1 MRHLAT
7 HLSVRPQLMIAV
19 AAGSLVFALLPATLS
34 VTTRC
39 LFGWNAAVWL
49 YLVLI
54 GVMMLR
60 ADHERVRQVAVAQ
73 ADAAA
78 TVLFVVILAA
88 LASLG
93 GIAVQLIQAKVP
105 GTPYALPHLLFAIT
119 TIAGSW
125 LLVPTMF
132 ALTCASQYYEVAHG
146 HGLRFPDAEA
156 SFKPDYGDFLYFSF
170 TIAVAC
176 QTADV
181 SVTSRPMRCLVLL
194 QSLMSFAFNTA
205 ILAFTI
211 NVAAS
216 MF

>member
-1 MRHLAT
+1 MRRITT
-7 HLSVRPQLMIAV
+7 HLSVRPRLMISAV
-19 AAGSLVFALLPATLS
+19 VGLLTFALVPATLS
-34 VTTRC
+34 VTTRY

-49 YLVLI
+49 YLVMV

-73 ADAAA
+73 AGAAA
-78 TVLFVVILAA
+78 TVLFIVVLAA

-93 GIAVQLIQAKVP
+93 GIAVELMKAKAP
-105 GTPYALPHLLFAIT
+105 GAPYALSHLLFAVT

-125 LLVPTMF
+125 LLVPTVF

-146 HGLRFPDAEA
+146 HGLRFPDADA

-170 TIAVAC
+170 TIGVAC

-181 SVTSRPMRCLVLL
+181 AVTSRPMRRLVLL
-194 QSLMSFAFNTA
+194 QSVMSFAFNTA

-216 MF
+216 LF

>member
-7 HLSVRPQLMIAV
+7 HLSVRPRLMTAV
-19 AAGSLVFALLPATLS
+19 AAGSLTFALLPDTLGW
-34 VTTRC
+34 TTRY
-39 LFGWNAAVWL
+39 LSGWNVAVWL
-49 YLVLI
+49 YLVLS
-54 GVMMLR
+54 GVMLLR

-73 ADAAA
+73 AGAAA
-78 TVLFVVILAA
+78 TVLFIVVLAA

-93 GIAVQLIQAKVP
+93 GIAVELVKAKAP
-105 GTPYALPHLLFAIT
+105 GAPYALSHLLFAVT

-146 HGLRFPDAEA
+146 HGLRFPDADP

-181 SVTSRPMRCLVLL
+181 AVTSRPMRRLVLL
-194 QSLMSFAFNTA
+194 QSVMSFAFNTA

-216 MF
+216 LF

>member
-1 MRHLAT
+1 MRHIT
-7 HLSVRPQLMIAV
+7 SHLSVRPRMMIAAV
-19 AAGSLVFALLPATLS
+19 VGLLTFAMVPATLS

-39 LFGWNAAVWL
+39 LLGWNAAVWL

-73 ADAAA
+73 ADAAIM
-78 TVLFVVILAA
+78 VLFIVILAA

-93 GIAVQLIQAKVP
+93 GIAAELIKAKVP

-125 LLVPTMF
+125 LLLPTMF

-146 HGLRFPDAEA
+146 HGLRFPDAEV
-156 SFKPDYGDFLYFSF
+156 SFRPDYGDFLYFSF

-181 SVTSRPMRCLVLL
+181 SVTSRPMRRLVLL

>member
-1 MRHLAT
+1 MRHLAN
-7 HLSVRPQLMIAV
+7 HLSVRPRLMIAV
-19 AAGSLVFALLPATLS
+19 AAGSLTFALLPDTLS

-49 YLVLI
+49 YLLMV

-73 ADAAA
+73 AGAAA
-78 TVLFVVILAA
+78 TVLFIVVLAA

-93 GIAVQLIQAKVP
+93 GIAVELIKAKAP
-105 GTPYALPHLLFAIT
+105 GAPYALSHLLFAVT

-132 ALTCASQYYEVAHG
+132 ALTCASQYYEIAHG

-156 SFKPDYGDFLYFSF
+156 SFKPDYGDFMYFSF

-181 SVTSRPMRCLVLL
+181 AVTSRPMRRLVLL

-216 MF
+216 LF

>member
-7 HLSVRPQLMIAV
+7 HLSVRPRLMIAV
-19 AAGSLVFALLPATLS
+19 AAGSLVFALLPGTLS

-105 GTPYALPHLLFAIT
+105 GTPYALPHLLFAVI
-119 TIAGSW
+119 TIAGS
-125 LLVPTMF
+125 LLPTMF

-181 SVTSRPMRCLVLL
+181 SVTSRPMRRMVLL